1 MKLIITGA
9 TGYIGTALLRT
20 AAKHGHQIAAIVRQ
34 PNSDTLRYAACVTT
48 QPTIPPGYHYAE
60 ALINLAGRAH
70 THDAG
75 PQGDAFDTANR
86 IFALTLA
93 DQAHISN
100 IGRFVQVSTLG
111 VHGNWS
117 AIPITEQSPVAP
129 DSPYGRTKLAA
140 ETGLRQ
146 RYNEQ
151 PGGLVI
157 VRPPMVY
164 GPACPGNFTRL
175 VRLVAQNWP
184 LPFGSINARRSF
196 IYVENLIDF
205 LLHASQAPNV
215 HGTYVLG
222 DGSDYTLAE
231 LISVMSSSLNRTAAN
246 FRCPP
251 MLLRL
256 AASAIGRGREMTS
269 LTRPMEINWR
279 RARQDACWTPPIP
292 APIALASTL
301 EQFLARRAPPPN

>member
-1 MKLIITGA
+1 MKLIVAGA

-20 AAKHGHQIAAIVRQ
+20 AAEHGHQIAAMVRQ
-34 PNSDTLRYAACVTT
+34 PNSDTLRYATCVTT
-48 QPTIPPGYHYAE
+48 QPTIPPGYHNAE

-70 THDAG
+70 THDTG

-86 IFALTLA
+86 IFALALA
-93 DQAHISN
+93 DQVLASN

-117 AIPITEQSPVAP
+117 ATPITEQSPVAP
-129 DSPYGRTKLAA
+129 DSPYSRTKLAA

-146 RYNEQ
+146 HYNKQ
-151 PGGLVI
+151 PERLVI

-196 IYVENLIDF
+196 IHVENLIDF
-205 LLHASQAPNV
+205 LLHASRTQNV

-231 LISVMSSSLNRTAAN
+231 LISVMSSTLNRTAAN

-269 LTRPMEINWR
+269 LTRPMQIDWVH
-279 RARQDACWTPPIP
+279 ARLDARWTPPIP
-292 APIALASTL
+292 ARIALTSTL
-301 EQFLARRAPPPN
+301 AQFSAQRASSPN